1 MAKGIEILEHLRG
14 HISGFAV
21 PTFVVDAPGGG
32 GKIPV
37 HPNYVVSQHE
47 HKVILRNFEGRIV
60 SYEEPQ
66 EHQGMCTEGR
76 PCSFCR
82 RMLQQGEEA
91 VGVAGLFNDDP
102 DNIALIPTEAEVQD
116 ASSLDRDEKGA

>member
-1 MAKGIEILEHLRG
+1 MEHLRG
-14 HISGFAV
+14 HISGIAV

-60 SYEEPQ
+60 AYEEPRDYT
-66 EHQGMCTEGR
+66 GMCTEGR
-76 PCSFCR
+76 PCAHCR
-82 RMLQQGEEA
+82 DVLREGVET
-91 VGVAGLFNDDP
+91 VGVAGLFDDDP
-102 DNIALIPTEAEVQD
+102 GNIALVPSGLSVEDETDEAETTTGKS
-116 ASSLDRDEKGA
+116 A